1 MAGIVKLALE
11 VYQNSKSISESFLLL
26 VYFVTISKASMALEP
41 CANKTATWGI
51 PEKSSEALTIGPTQS
66 PNLDEFS
73 EKLQSAFDTQ
83 IHCFFPKIVTKV
95 PFIIANMQRK

>member
-1 MAGIVKLALE
+1 MGPEILDVYAFYMAGIVKLALE

-51 PEKSSEALTIGPTQS
+51 PEKSSEALTK
-66 PNLDEFS
+66 F
-73 EKLQSAFDTQ
+73 
-83 IHCFFPKIVTKV
+83 
-95 PFIIANMQRK
+95 R